1 MTAGAFDIPI
11 HTKNISTRDFAVR
24 TERSERMDHPQHPQQ
39 HQKERQTIQ
48 PPMLGAAALLAACAT
63 VWFALQES
71 LADGM
76 RLAPCMHFYVSALL
90 PLLLYDHILAP
101 ARSKNM
107 WALLAVHAGVMLFAF
122 PFARASVS
130 ARLHVLVLG
139 LCLVLAHRQAHRGW
153 RFLLALAAA
162 ANSAASVY
170 ALAHFPAAAFLYY
183 HVSFAL
189 VFAALVLM
197 LYAH

>member
-24 TERSERMDHPQHPQQ
+24 PEHQHQQHPHQ
-39 HQKERQTIQ
+39 HQKERPAH
-48 PPMLGAAALLAACAT
+48 PPMHPPLLGAAALLAAGLT

-76 RLAPCMHFYVSALL
+76 RVASCIHFYVSALL

-107 WALLAVHAGVMLFAF
+107 WALLAVHAGVMLFAY
-122 PFARASVS
+122 PYGRAVVS
-130 ARLHVLVLG
+130 ARLHVLVLVLG
-139 LCLVLAHRQAHRGW
+139 LVLAHRQAHRGW
-153 RFLLALAAA
+153 RCLLALAAS
-162 ANSAASVY
+162 ANSAVSLY
-170 ALAHFPAAAFLYY
+170 ALAQNPAAAFLYY

-189 VFAALVLM
+189 LFAAVVLM
-197 LYAH
+197 LYAQ

>member
-24 TERSERMDHPQHPQQ
+24 TERPEHQQHPQQ
-39 HQKERQTIQ
+39 HQKERPTIQ
-48 PPMLGAAALLAACAT
+48 PPMLGAAALLAACLT

-76 RLAPCMHFYVSALL
+76 RVAPCMHFYVSALL

-107 WALLAVHAGVMLFAF
+107 WALLAVHAGVMIFAF
-122 PFARASVS
+122 PFGRAFVS

-139 LCLVLAHRQAHRGW
+139 LCLVLAHGQAHRGW

-162 ANSAASVY
+162 ANSAVSVY
-170 ALAHFPAAAFLYY
+170 AHAQHPAAAFLYY
-183 HVSFAL
+183 HFSFAL
-189 VFAALVLM
+189 LFAALVLM

>member
-24 TERSERMDHPQHPQQ
+24 PENHPQHPQHSQ
-39 HQKERQTIQ
+39 HQKERPAHTSMQ
-48 PPMLGAAALLAACAT
+48 PPMLGAAALLVAFLT
-63 VWFALQES
+63 VWFALQEA

-76 RLAPCMHFYVSALL
+76 RVASCMHFYVSALL

-101 ARSKNM
+101 ARSRNM

-139 LCLVLAHRQAHRGW
+139 LVLCLAHRQAHRGW
-153 RFLLALAAA
+153 RFVLALAAA

-189 VFAALVLM
+189 LFAALVLM